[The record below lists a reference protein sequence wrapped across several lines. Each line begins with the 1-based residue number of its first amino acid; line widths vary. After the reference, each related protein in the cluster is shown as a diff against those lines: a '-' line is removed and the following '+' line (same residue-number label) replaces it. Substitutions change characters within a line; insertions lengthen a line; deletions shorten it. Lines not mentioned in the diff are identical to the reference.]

1 MAIVVPAILEDDWDN
16 FRSKLETIIKIPG
29 VKRIQVDFSD
39 GQFTSHKDLQISEL
53 DILNPAFE
61 WEAHLMVNDPRAY
74 FFEAKLV
81 GFKTVLFH
89 FEAIKDKNEISQL
102 AEELDA
108 LKLTPGLV
116 INPETSITEV
126 LPYLDF
132 FKQISIM
139 GIHPGEKGQK
149 ELPNIDEKVRELRNA
164 YKNGIL
170 EVDGGVKISN
180 IKELSAAG
188 ADLLIANSA
197 LFDTG
202 SEGNKTP
209 ADNFQELSH
218 AIL

>member
-1 MAIVVPAILEDDWDN
+1 MAIVVPAILEDDWDSFKN
-16 FRSKLETIIKIPG
+16 RLEVITKIPG
-29 VKRIQVDFSD
+29 VKKIQVDFSD
-39 GQFTSHKDLQISEL
+39 GLFTEHKDLQISEL

-61 WEAHLMVNDPRAY
+61 WEAHLMVKDPKAY
-74 FFEAKLV
+74 FFDAKLV

-89 FEAIKDKNEISQL
+89 YEAIADKSELNAL
-102 AEELDA
+102 AEELVS

-116 INPETSITEV
+116 INPETKISEII
-126 LPYLDF
+126 PYLDS
-132 FKQISIM
+132 FKQVTVM
-139 GIHPGEKGQK
+139 GIEPGEKGQPELPGTLERVK
-149 ELPNIDEKVRELRNA
+149 ELRKA

-202 SEGNKTP
+202 IEGKTP
-209 ADNFQELSH
+209 ADNFRDLSN

>member
-1 MAIVVPAILEDDWDN
+1 MAIVVPAILEDDWSN
-16 FRSKLETIIKIPG
+16 FKNRLEVIMKIPG

-39 GQFTSHKDLQISEL
+39 GQFTTHKDLQISEL

-61 WEAHLMVNDPRAY
+61 WEAHLMVKDPRAY
-74 FFEAKLV
+74 FFDAKLV
-81 GFKTVLFH
+81 GFTTVLFH
-89 FEAIKDKNEISQL
+89 YESVSDKSDILKL
-102 AEELDA
+102 AEELDT
-108 LKLTPGLV
+108 LKLTAGLV
-116 INPETSITEV
+116 INPETSIAEIA
-126 LPYLDF
+126 PYLDS
-132 FKQISIM
+132 FKQISVM
-139 GIHPGEKGQK
+139 GIEPGEKGQPELPGTVERVK
-149 ELPNIDEKVRELRNA
+149 ELRKA

-202 SEGNKTP
+202 LEGEKTP
-209 ADNFQELSH
+209 ADNFRDLSN